1 MSTEAQVAMLMLR
14 LLIDRPKELQ
24 QVMDYL
30 QREVQTR
37 KADLEA
43 GKRGFATRTEIM
55 NDFEEKF
62 GLIVDI
68 AEGEPEIRPYADEV
82 LSEEIS
88 RRMHGLPAGARFK
101 VG

>member
-24 QVMDYL
+24 KVMDYL
-30 QREVQTR
+30 KQEVLLR
-37 KADLEA
+37 KAVLEV
-43 GKRGFATRTEIM
+43 GNSNVATREDIM
-55 NDFEEKF
+55 REFEEKY

-68 AEGEPEIRPYADEV
+68 AEEEQNSSPRAV
-82 LSEEIS
+82 LPEEIS
-88 RRMHGLPAGARFK
+88 SLMHGLPSGARFK